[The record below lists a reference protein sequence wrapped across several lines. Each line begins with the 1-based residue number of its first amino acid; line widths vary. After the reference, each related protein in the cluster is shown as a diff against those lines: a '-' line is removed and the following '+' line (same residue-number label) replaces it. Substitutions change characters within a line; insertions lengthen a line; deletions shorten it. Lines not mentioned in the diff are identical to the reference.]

1 MKNKK
6 ILGIVGIILV
16 ILIIGAVV
24 FGQNN
29 FKKAEKKTEKTT
41 EKKTEEPYL
50 KAVYLKDEQ
59 GNSIFVQTDTE
70 MPFFGTIPQ
79 ELYDEKEN
87 KITEEDLN
95 SGDVVKIW
103 GNEAIAQSYPAQYP
117 GITKIQI
124 EEKENKEYI
133 EKYGHYLEE
142 FIAVPDETELPY
154 LDISYKQP
162 NALVTAAVDTVAS
175 YIWEYSGDDGKQVR
189 EESLENSV
197 LTLPELAEIQVAG
210 DTQAELLFCTEPEKV
225 EVLRWD
231 ESLKMEEGS
240 EDAIPEGETVQ
251 IENGEAG
258 NISITVQPGYIY
270 MIKAFWKNGEV
281 EYGFSVTEMSVIE

>member
-6 ILGIVGIILV
+6 IIGIVGIILM
-16 ILIIGAVV
+16 ILIIGAVFLGKGNV
-24 FGQNN
+24 EKQE
-29 FKKAEKKTEKTT
+29 KKEEKKTEDSYM
-41 EKKTEEPYL
+41 E
-50 KAVYLKDEQ
+50 AVYLKDEQ
-59 GNSIFVQTDTE
+59 GNGIFVQTDTE

-251 IENGEAG
+251 LENGEAG

>member
-6 ILGIVGIILV
+6 IIGIVGIILV
-16 ILIIGAVV
+16 ILIIGAVFLGKGNV
-24 FGQNN
+24 EKQ
-29 FKKAEKKTEKTT
+29 EKKTEK
-41 EKKTEEPYL
+41 KTEDSYME
-50 KAVYLKDEQ
+50 AVYLKDEQ
-59 GNSIFVQTDTE
+59 GNGIFVQTDTE

-124 EEKENKEYI
+124 EEKKNKEYI

-258 NISITVQPGYIY
+258 NTSITVQPGYIY

>member
-6 ILGIVGIILV
+6 IIGIVGIILV
-16 ILIIGAVV
+16 ILIIGAVFLGKGNV
-24 FGQNN
+24 EKQ
-29 FKKAEKKTEKTT
+29 EKKTEK
-41 EKKTEEPYL
+41 KTEDSYME
-50 KAVYLKDEQ
+50 AVYLKDEQ
-59 GNSIFVQTDTE
+59 GNGIFVQTDTE

-79 ELYDEKEN
+79 GLYDEKEN

-142 FIAVPDETELPY
+142 FIAVQDETELPY